1 MVETFVAQLQRQN
14 SPLFHSVAIRSP
26 VSVSVCVRALL
37 HHWGTRNRG
46 CAHLCLCDG
55 DIHGVWML
63 RTQSHVLLPSEALA
77 WAASTHPEASLTL
90 MVSLAEVGLKS
101 LPRSWTF
108 SKKRERLWERGEEG
122 SESLTQSWGAAWG
135 KQTLPESL
143 TWLLI
148 PGGGVQ
154 VGKISAED
162 KTEAH

>member
-1 MVETFVAQLQRQN
+1 M
-14 SPLFHSVAIRSP
+14 
-26 VSVSVCVRALL
+26 
-37 HHWGTRNRG
+37 G
-46 CAHLCLCDG
+46 CG
-55 DIHGVWML
+55 
-63 RTQSHVLLPSEALA
+63 HVFLPSEALA
-77 WAASTHPEASLTL
+77 RAASTHPEASPSQPHNVLGSPPGPALTL
-90 MVSLAEVGLKS
+90 MVSLAEVGLKF

-154 VGKISAED
+154 VGKISAGD
-162 KTEAH
+162 RTEAH

>member
-1 MVETFVAQLQRQN
+1 M
-14 SPLFHSVAIRSP
+14 
-26 VSVSVCVRALL
+26 
-37 HHWGTRNRG
+37 G
-46 CAHLCLCDG
+46 CG
-55 DIHGVWML
+55 
-63 RTQSHVLLPSEALA
+63 HVFLPSEALA
-77 WAASTHPEASLTL
+77 WAASTHPEASPSQPHNVLGSPPGPALTL
-90 MVSLAEVGLKS
+90 MVSLAEVGLKF